1 MYVLNQLLIANTTNR
16 WRSAPES
23 SGPRNGNA
31 QRRFGERKEE
41 LDSGS
46 DWEHEEEEVLI
57 SESRFLSS
65 SRAVPCGQVSLNPG
79 RDGPTLRLCQSVR
92 SLIGN
97 KKGCHRLTR
106 REVSQ
111 LVAAHA
117 SQLGELTVSDWTNL
131 YTYSPSMVESDAG
144 DALHFTEIASVVADL
159 EAVLGKLKATKEE
172 MQRRQLQQ
180 TSKSSDK
187 TSAGSSNNNNNLCC
201 ICLDAPKSVLVLPCK
216 HFCVCANC
224 VRGGTNG
231 GGGGGPAARTLR
243 QCPVCRAA
251 VQDIMHVYS

>member
-1 MYVLNQLLIANTTNR
+1 M
-16 WRSAPES
+16 
-23 SGPRNGNA
+23 
-31 QRRFGERKEE
+31 
-41 LDSGS
+41 
-46 DWEHEEEEVLI
+46 I

-65 SRAVPCGQVSLNPG
+65 SRAFSSAPVSLNPG
-79 RDGPTLRLCQSVR
+79 REHATLRLCQSVR
-92 SLIGN
+92 SLSGSN
-97 KKGCHRLTR
+97 SKGCHRLTR

-131 YTYSPSMVESDAG
+131 YTHGHSMGSEADNAP
-144 DALHFTEIASVVADL
+144 HFTELASVVADL

-172 MQRRQLQQ
+172 MLRRQLQQ
-180 TSKSSDK
+180 TLKSGDE
-187 TSAGSSNNNNNLCC
+187 TAASSSNLCC

-224 VRGGTNG
+224 VRGGAGTVS
-231 GGGGGPAARTLR
+231 RTLR